1 MRVDLT
7 AYEFVAISNELNRC
21 NSVVSDK
28 SSDGLDVLDAM
39 SRRAGMLVALELLG
53 FEVAVDDRG
62 RVIDIAQAFISEA

>member
-7 AYEFVAISNELNRC
+7 AYEFVSLSNELNRC

-39 SRRAGMLVALELLG
+39 SRRAGMVATLELLG
-53 FEVAVDDRG
+53 FEVTVDGRG
-62 RVIDIAQAFISEA
+62 RVIDIA